1 VNVLGVLSLWL
12 LRLLRRLDLD
22 RSAAFA
28 GWLMRQI
35 GPWLRGHRVAS
46 AQLAMAFP
54 EKTEADRAEILA
66 GMWDNFGRLSVE
78 YAHLDQLWDYDPSK
92 PAGRIFM
99 DSATAARFLRLRDE
113 RKPALMFTAHLA
125 NWELVALGGPD
136 INREI
141 AVVFRAP
148 RFSSFTQA
156 LAAARSPR
164 IAAFIPAGPEAPFRI
179 REALKRNWIVGMLID
194 QHAVR
199 GVDAMYFGR
208 SCKVNPMLARFA
220 RRFECPI
227 YGARVVRLPN
237 GRFRFELT
245 DSLNPP
251 RDAQG
256 KIDVAGTMQL
266 ITSIIETWVREH
278 PEQWFWIH
286 RRWR

>member
-1 VNVLGVLSLWL
+1 MNVLGVLSLWL

-35 GPWLRGHRVAS
+35 GPWLRGHRVAG

-66 GMWDNFGRLSVE
+66 GMWDNFGRISVE
-78 YAHLDQLWDYDPSK
+78 YAHLDRLWDYDPST

-113 RKPALMFTAHLA
+113 RKPALFFTAHLA

-136 INREI
+136 INREV
-141 AVVFRAP
+141 AVVYRTP
-148 RFSSFTQA
+148 RFGSFTRA

-208 SCKVNPMLARFA
+208 PCKVNPMLARFA
-220 RRFECPI
+220 RRLECPI

-245 DSLNPP
+245 DPLNPP

>member
-1 VNVLGVLSLWL
+1 
-12 LRLLRRLDLD
+12 
-22 RSAAFA
+22 
-28 GWLMRQI
+28 
-35 GPWLRGHRVAS
+35 
-46 AQLAMAFP
+46 
-54 EKTEADRAEILA
+54 
-66 GMWDNFGRLSVE
+66 MWDNFGRISVE
-78 YAHLDQLWDYDPSK
+78 YAHLDRLWDYDPSK

-99 DSATAARFLRLRDE
+99 DSASAARFARLRDE

-125 NWELVALGGPD
+125 NWELVPLGGPD
-136 INREI
+136 IDREV

-148 RFSSFTQA
+148 RFGSFTRA
-156 LAAARSPR
+156 LTVARSPR

-194 QHAVR
+194 QHVVR

-208 SCKVNPMLARFA
+208 PCKVNPMLARFA
-220 RRFECPI
+220 RRFDCPI

-245 DSLNPP
+245 DPLNPP
-251 RDAQG
+251 RDAEG
-256 KIDVAGTMQL
+256 KIDIAGTMQL

>member
-28 GWLMRQI
+28 GWLMRRI
-35 GPWLRGHRVAS
+35 GPWLRGHRVAN

>member
-1 VNVLGVLSLWL
+1 MNVLGVLSLWL

-46 AQLAMAFP
+46 TQLALAFP

-66 GMWDNFGRLSVE
+66 GMWDNFGRVSIE

-99 DSATAARFLRLRDE
+99 DSATAVRFARLRDE

-125 NWELVALGGPD
+125 NWELVPLGGAD
-136 INREI
+136 IDREV

-148 RFSSFTQA
+148 RFSSFTRA
-156 LAAARSPR
+156 LAVARSPR
-164 IAAFIPAGPEAPFRI
+164 IAAFIAAGPEAPFRI

-194 QHAVR
+194 QHVVR

-208 SCKVNPMLARFA
+208 PCKVNPMLARFA

-227 YGARVVRLPN
+227 YGARVIRLPN

-245 DSLNPP
+245 DPLNPP

-256 KIDVAGTMQL
+256 KIDVAETMQL